1 MLTRIRMRGAWSVL
15 AILALTGTAAPAQP
29 SCPGTATLTVFAENL
44 SAASTIDVALEGEL
58 AADAA
63 TCVGTGATSYRE
75 TMACMGSGTVRCG
88 QLGALQPGA
97 WVHRLAVTVPGSAPQ
112 QQAQRLVLVAGSPTE
127 ASNALSWTIYPKTF
141 VVEDTTETSLR
152 AQLAA
157 AAAYP
162 GPTLVTFARTAFPG
176 RSASRTI
183 DLARGP
189 CDPEPLRH
197 AALCFT
203 GSRVVVD
210 ALDADGEP
218 GAVVWSVGTRALS
231 LLRVYGSDN
240 VFRGLLFEGSR
251 TQQNSAQPTCPYAPA
266 QPTCPDPTRPNCPDP
281 AKPDCPTTKP
291 DCQVDTVAI
300 TGSKA
305 RRNRIEH
312 SLVVGPTCGDALS
325 VDSDAGQP
333 DDQGPGDNVIVES
346 RITGAAD
353 RGVKV
358 DFGGFATIE
367 RSCLHDNRNGG
378 ILSTLGGHVVA
389 AENVVQHN
397 VPGRAQNGITV
408 GGPAPQSTLATDGNV
423 VRLSGDRG
431 LSVVNNASA
440 TFQNDYVADSQFA
453 GSKVETTAD
462 GAADATPVATFHGVA
477 LVCNRHGNLT
487 GTCNPSPCDC
497 ELPVPCSTPED
508 CCTNPDGTLDAA
520 CAAMTKCETGSLP
533 RGAGAVT
540 AAAPNVSYGDALEP
554 GRNAFAANKKTS
566 TGANFQVM
574 NVDAT
579 IPAEGNQWEHCGSGA
594 VCDPA
599 AVRAQDIYSSPSGA
613 MVAVGLPRSPRAGTP
628 VLSRVSPARPQAGD
642 IVRIFGDDFNAIEGS
657 PLFVDRVLNCADL
670 PVCADDGS
678 CPTGPCVN
686 GSCPCSIAN
695 PAVQLANKQ
704 TNANRIRIKAADGTL
719 LADATGEHDF
729 WPDAVTPTM
738 LAFRMPFDCFAPL
751 VLEVAKRDPSGSRI
765 AATIPLCDP
774 KGCMDEPAGTP
785 CDDGNA
791 CTVNDACDGGGN
803 CRGGAPLVCDGP
815 CLICDPAAG
824 CVPKVCSG
832 ACLTG
837 TCDPHRGCDPKP
849 TGAVCRPAAGPC
861 DVGELCDGVN
871 ESCPADAL
879 RDVSTVCRP
888 AAGPCD
894 VAETCTGS
902 SAECP
907 LDRFMPPRTE
917 CRPAAGVCDAA
928 EHCTGTSATCPGDV
942 KRRDICRPVAGP
954 CDVAESCDGLSND
967 CPPDRFKPAIETCD
981 DGDPCTVGDHCTG
994 EANVCRPGD
1003 PPVCDRPC
1011 LAGDPRAGCRHRECA
1026 NALTCRAKQC
1036 SRPKMRPRLQKLE
1049 LIINHALAA
1058 DARLRIRTLRRFAK
1072 LLERCGVTV
1081 PGALL

>member
-1 MLTRIRMRGAWSVL
+1 MRGAWSVL

-281 AKPDCPTTKP
+281 AKPDCPITKP

-300 TGSKA
+300 SGSKA

-487 GTCNPSPCDC
+487 GTCTPSPCDC
-497 ELPVPCSTPED
+497 ELPVPCSTKED
-508 CCTNPDGTLDAA
+508 CCTNPDGTLDTA
-520 CAAMTKCETGSLP
+520 CETMTKCEPGSLP

-554 GRNAFAANKKTS
+554 GRNAFAAKEGVDGRELPGDERRRDH
-566 TGANFQVM
+566 TGRGEPV
-574 NVDAT
+574 
-579 IPAEGNQWEHCGSGA
+579 GA
-594 VCDPA
+594 L
-599 AVRAQDIYSSPSGA
+599 RQRGG
-613 MVAVGLPRSPRAGTP
+613 MRPRSRAGTGYLQLALGCDGRRRSP
-628 VLSRVSPARPQAGD
+628 SQPARRDAGA
-642 IVRIFGDDFNAIEGS
+642 VPRQPRATTGGRHRPHFRRR
-657 PLFVDRVLNCADL
+657 LQRDRRQ
-670 PVCADDGS
+670 
-678 CPTGPCVN
+678 
-686 GSCPCSIAN
+686 
-695 PAVQLANKQ
+695 PAVRRPRSQLRGPAGMRRRRLVSHGPVRERELPMLDREPSRPAGEQ
-704 TNANRIRIKAADGTL
+704 ADERQSHPDQGGGRYPAGRRHRGARL
-719 LADATGEHDF
+719 LA
-729 WPDAVTPTM
+729 
-738 LAFRMPFDCFAPL
+738 R
-751 VLEVAKRDPSGSRI
+751 
-765 AATIPLCDP
+765 
-774 KGCMDEPAGTP
+774 
-785 CDDGNA
+785 
-791 CTVNDACDGGGN
+791 
-803 CRGGAPLVCDGP
+803 
-815 CLICDPAAG
+815 
-824 CVPKVCSG
+824 
-832 ACLTG
+832 
-837 TCDPHRGCDPKP
+837 
-849 TGAVCRPAAGPC
+849 
-861 DVGELCDGVN
+861 
-871 ESCPADAL
+871 
-879 RDVSTVCRP
+879 
-888 AAGPCD
+888 
-894 VAETCTGS
+894 
-902 SAECP
+902 
-907 LDRFMPPRTE
+907 
-917 CRPAAGVCDAA
+917 
-928 EHCTGTSATCPGDV
+928 
-942 KRRDICRPVAGP
+942 
-954 CDVAESCDGLSND
+954 
-967 CPPDRFKPAIETCD
+967 
-981 DGDPCTVGDHCTG
+981 
-994 EANVCRPGD
+994 
-1003 PPVCDRPC
+1003 
-1011 LAGDPRAGCRHRECA
+1011 CRH
-1026 NALTCRAKQC
+1026 
-1036 SRPKMRPRLQKLE
+1036 PD
-1049 LIINHALAA
+1049 
-1058 DARLRIRTLRRFAK
+1058 DARLPHAVRLLRAARAGGREAGPVGEPSCGDHPALRPEGLYGRARRNPVRRRERLHRRRRVRRRRK
-1072 LLERCGVTV
+1072 LPWGCTTRVRWSVSHLRSSGRLRAEGVLGGLSHRHLRSP
-1081 PGALL
+1081 PGV

>member
-1 MLTRIRMRGAWSVL
+1 
-15 AILALTGTAAPAQP
+15 
-29 SCPGTATLTVFAENL
+29 
-44 SAASTIDVALEGEL
+44 
-58 AADAA
+58 
-63 TCVGTGATSYRE
+63 
-75 TMACMGSGTVRCG
+75 
-88 QLGALQPGA
+88 
-97 WVHRLAVTVPGSAPQ
+97 
-112 QQAQRLVLVAGSPTE
+112 
-127 ASNALSWTIYPKTF
+127 
-141 VVEDTTETSLR
+141 
-152 AQLAA
+152 
-157 AAAYP
+157 
-162 GPTLVTFARTAFPG
+162 
-176 RSASRTI
+176 
-183 DLARGP
+183 
-189 CDPEPLRH
+189 
-197 AALCFT
+197 
-203 GSRVVVD
+203 
-210 ALDADGEP
+210 
-218 GAVVWSVGTRALS
+218 
-231 LLRVYGSDN
+231 
-240 VFRGLLFEGSR
+240 
-251 TQQNSAQPTCPYAPA
+251 
-266 QPTCPDPTRPNCPDP
+266 
-281 AKPDCPTTKP
+281 
-291 DCQVDTVAI
+291 
-300 TGSKA
+300 
-305 RRNRIEH
+305 
-312 SLVVGPTCGDALS
+312 
-325 VDSDAGQP
+325 
-333 DDQGPGDNVIVES
+333 
-346 RITGAAD
+346 
-353 RGVKV
+353 
-358 DFGGFATIE
+358 
-367 RSCLHDNRNGG
+367 NGG

-397 VPGRAQNGITV
+397 VPGKAQNGITV

-487 GTCNPSPCDC
+487 GTCTPSPCDC

-554 GRNAFAANKKTS
+554 GRNAFAANKKAS

-642 IVRIFGDDFNAIEGS
+642 
-657 PLFVDRVLNCADL
+657 
-670 PVCADDGS
+670 
-678 CPTGPCVN
+678 
-686 GSCPCSIAN
+686 
-695 PAVQLANKQ
+695 
-704 TNANRIRIKAADGTL
+704 
-719 LADATGEHDF
+719 TGEHDV

-751 VLEVAKRDPSGSRI
+751 VLEVAKRDPSGSRV
-765 AATIPLCDP
+765 AATILLCDP

-861 DVGELCDGVN
+861 DVR
-871 ESCPADAL
+871 A
-879 RDVSTVCRP
+879 
-888 AAGPCD
+888 
-894 VAETCTGS
+894 
-902 SAECP
+902 
-907 LDRFMPPRTE
+907 
-917 CRPAAGVCDAA
+917 VCDAA
-928 EHCTGTSATCPGDV
+928 EPCTDTSATCPGDV

-1036 SRPKMRPRLQKLE
+1036 SRPKM
-1049 LIINHALAA
+1049 
-1058 DARLRIRTLRRFAK
+1058 
-1072 LLERCGVTV
+1072 
-1081 PGALL
+1081 

>member
-1 MLTRIRMRGAWSVL
+1 MRGAWSVL
-15 AILALTGTAAPAQP
+15 AILALTGAAAPAQP

-487 GTCNPSPCDC
+487 GTCTPSPCDC
-497 ELPVPCSTPED
+497 ELPVPCSTKED
-508 CCTNPDGTLDAA
+508 CCTNPDGTLDTA
-520 CAAMTKCETGSLP
+520 CETMTKCEPGSLP

-554 GRNAFAANKKTS
+554 GRNAFAANKKAS

-594 VCDPA
+594 VCDI
-599 AVRAQDIYSSPSGA
+599 AVVQAQDIYSSPWSPSVSLAARAPGRRCCPA
-613 MVAVGLPRSPRAGTP
+613 SAPRDHRRATSSAFSATTSTRSKAARCSSTAFSIARTCRYAPTTARVPRA
-628 VLSRVSPARPQAGD
+628 
-642 IVRIFGDDFNAIEGS
+642 
-657 PLFVDRVLNCADL
+657 
-670 PVCADDGS
+670 
-678 CPTGPCVN
+678 
-686 GSCPCSIAN
+686 
-695 PAVQLANKQ
+695 
-704 TNANRIRIKAADGTL
+704 
-719 LADATGEHDF
+719 
-729 WPDAVTPTM
+729 
-738 LAFRMPFDCFAPL
+738 
-751 VLEVAKRDPSGSRI
+751 
-765 AATIPLCDP
+765 
-774 KGCMDEPAGTP
+774 
-785 CDDGNA
+785 
-791 CTVNDACDGGGN
+791 
-803 CRGGAPLVCDGP
+803 
-815 CLICDPAAG
+815 
-824 CVPKVCSG
+824 
-832 ACLTG
+832 
-837 TCDPHRGCDPKP
+837 
-849 TGAVCRPAAGPC
+849 
-861 DVGELCDGVN
+861 
-871 ESCPADAL
+871 
-879 RDVSTVCRP
+879 
-888 AAGPCD
+888 
-894 VAETCTGS
+894 
-902 SAECP
+902 
-907 LDRFMPPRTE
+907 
-917 CRPAAGVCDAA
+917 
-928 EHCTGTSATCPGDV
+928 
-942 KRRDICRPVAGP
+942 
-954 CDVAESCDGLSND
+954 
-967 CPPDRFKPAIETCD
+967 
-981 DGDPCTVGDHCTG
+981 
-994 EANVCRPGD
+994 
-1003 PPVCDRPC
+1003 
-1011 LAGDPRAGCRHRECA
+1011 RA
-1026 NALTCRAKQC
+1026 
-1036 SRPKMRPRLQKLE
+1036 
-1049 LIINHALAA
+1049 
-1058 DARLRIRTLRRFAK
+1058 
-1072 LLERCGVTV
+1072 
-1081 PGALL
+1081 